1 MMRWLL
7 ALLTCTGEHERG
19 PSPVTAVMSAAAL
32 GFAVSAHYDARGD
45 RPTHHRGGGN
55 A

>member
-7 ALLTCTGEHERG
+7 ALLTCTGEYERG

-45 RPTHHRGGGN
+45 RPAHRNGRN